1 MRRPP
6 APLLSPYKLPGAL
19 APAMRAHFAGVVK
32 EPIPDD
38 LGELLRALDA
48 DADEG
53 SGGRGWANESYRHR
67 RTNESHRHRRR
78 SGSH

>member
-6 APLLSPYKLPGAL
+6 PMLSPYKLPGAL

-32 EPIPDD
+32 EPIPQD
-38 LGELLRALDA
+38 LSELLRALDA
-48 DADEG
+48 DADDEG
-53 SGGRGWANESYRHR
+53 SGGRGWANDSYKRK
-67 RTNESHRHRRR
+67 RR

>member
-6 APLLSPYKLPGAL
+6 GPVLSPCKLPGAL
-19 APAMRAHFAGVVK
+19 APAMRAHFADVVK
-32 EPIPDD
+32 EPIPPG
-38 LGELLRALDA
+38 LSELLRALDA

-53 SGGRGWANESYRHR
+53 SGGRGWANESYQHK
-67 RTNESHRHRRR
+67 RR

>member
-6 APLLSPYKLPGAL
+6 TPVLSPYKLPGAL

-32 EPIPDD
+32 EPMPQG
-38 LGELLRALDA
+38 LSELLRALDD
-48 DADEG
+48 DADER
-53 SGGRGWANESYRHR
+53 SGGRGWANDSYKHKRG
-67 RTNESHRHRRR
+67 

>member
-6 APLLSPYKLPGAL
+6 APVLSPYKLPGAL

-32 EPIPDD
+32 EPIPQD
-38 LGELLRALDA
+38 LSELLRALDA

-53 SGGRGWANESYRHR
+53 SGGRGWANESYKAK
-67 RTNESHRHRRR
+67 RRR

>member
-6 APLLSPYKLPGAL
+6 APVLSPYKLPGAL

-32 EPIPDD
+32 EPMPQG
-38 LGELLRALDA
+38 LSELLRALGE

-53 SGGRGWANESYRHR
+53 SGDRGWANDKRK
-67 RTNESHRHRRR
+67 RR